1 MKMLSGRGKEDNRE
15 EKKTE
20 ILGNRSNQLLE
31 KITYGN
37 VKLGSPY
44 ILISGALPYSRK
56 QMARASSLAFRATST
71 GDIFVCI

>member
-1 MKMLSGRGKEDNRE
+1 M
-15 EKKTE
+15 
-20 ILGNRSNQLLE
+20 LE

-56 QMARASSLAFRATST
+56 QIERASSLALRATST